1 MVLFILETLF
11 ADGGN
16 ILYAIDTLVLLII
29 QLLHII
35 TFDVQLITALS
46 AYMEI
51 ISYTE
56 NKFDIKEK
64 KIINRITK
72 PNQEVQH
79 WLGGIRFNIFTINI
93 Y

>member
-11 ADGGN
+11 ADEGN

-64 KIINRITK
+64 KIINCITK
-72 PNQEVQH
+72 PNQEVQY
-79 WLGGIRFNIFTINI
+79 WLGAIRFNIFTINI